1 MKHSRQSRSTAPPS
15 RRLLA
20 TANAAKMFQHMEFCH
35 QVLWPELDVQFVSVT
50 DQVIN
55 TLVFFSRVS
64 SAVGDLATLLI
75 SNKRK
80 APAQRTLS
88 FTADSFPR
96 LLSVSYSIDCPSFS
110 VLRPACSTA
119 VCGRTCPCRRL

>member
-1 MKHSRQSRSTAPPS
+1 
-15 RRLLA
+15 
-20 TANAAKMFQHMEFCH
+20 MFQHMEFCH

-64 SAVGDLATLLI
+64 SIVGDLVFTLLL

-80 APAQRTLS
+80 APASGTFR
-88 FTADSFPR
+88 AW
-96 LLSVSYSIDCPSFS
+96 
-110 VLRPACSTA
+110 
-119 VCGRTCPCRRL
+119 